1 MREVDMADQSIDYLQ
16 KIDETLKQINA
27 KSESIATSIQ
37 HLSPWS
43 IWLIFS
49 VVAVVGFV
57 YVARTF
63 IPKFFQYLHDKE
75 LEAYKSM
82 LDKGLEQFKA
92 ALDHVAQQ
100 HASLLRGAEAAD
112 ADLRERRS
120 EGHKALWRLTHV
132 LPTWP
137 RRTASYGELQKL
149 AGDMSEWYFSGSGM
163 YLSEHA
169 MARYRMVQNA
179 LVTFSDDDPR
189 HRLDPAEYDSARK
202 YLSALRTELTRD
214 LLARSRPFAL
224 ARNVGETQPDA
235 APTVSGDGTR
245 GPAPHEDLE
254 HVPMQDRQDAIV
266 LCSGRLEQ
274 LIALDAF
281 TGIDTPDNLVWS
293 EEFETRWR
301 DLGFG
306 DHVSDKRLDRAKRV
320 FRAIPQRS
328 DDKTNIEALSRAVWK
343 SLTSTGDVS
352 VLEVRAAVRA
362 LSRLRSDAPKTEEGR
377 TS

>member
-1 MREVDMADQSIDYLQ
+1 MEDQSIDYLQ

-43 IWLIFS
+43 IWLIFG
-49 VVAVVGFV
+49 VLAVVGLV
-57 YVARTF
+57 YLARTF

-169 MARYRMVQNA
+169 MAGYRMVQNA

-202 YLSALRTELTRD
+202 YLERASNGADPRPVGQKPPLR
-214 LLARSRPFAL
+214 ARKKRGGDRPPNRMPRRPSR
-224 ARNVGETQPDA
+224 VT
-235 APTVSGDGTR
+235 
-245 GPAPHEDLE
+245 
-254 HVPMQDRQDAIV
+254 
-266 LCSGRLEQ
+266 GR
-274 LIALDAF
+274 
-281 TGIDTPDNLVWS
+281 
-293 EEFETRWR
+293 
-301 DLGFG
+301 
-306 DHVSDKRLDRAKRV
+306 
-320 FRAIPQRS
+320 
-328 DDKTNIEALSRAVWK
+328 
-343 SLTSTGDVS
+343 
-352 VLEVRAAVRA
+352 EVRRGMRTW
-362 LSRLRSDAPKTEEGR
+362 STCRCKIGR
-377 TS
+377 TRLSCVADSWSN